1 MLKTNNGGKAL
12 VLGASSGIGRELA
25 LLLARNGWQVCAT
38 GRRGELLGQLQG
50 EFPQKIVTHAFDVD
64 DLPNLLPNLNVCLEK
79 LGGMDLLVVSAG
91 TGFLNPGLDFSV
103 EVPTLSTNVFAFTG
117 AIDWGFGHFLKN
129 PGGQIAAI
137 TSVGGLVSEQ
147 AAPAYSASKA
157 YQVMYLDA
165 IDKKAK
171 KNNSCCTVTEL
182 RPGPVKTA
190 MMKGEGHFWV
200 CSAQRAAELSYR
212 AIVRKKRLQYISRRW
227 LAIGILLRLFSLFS

>member
-25 LLLARNGWQVCAT
+25 LLLAQNGWQVCVT
-38 GRRGELLGQLQG
+38 GRREELLEQIQG
-50 EFPQKIVTHAFDVD
+50 EFPEKIMTHPFDVD
-64 DLPNLLPNLNVCLEK
+64 DLPNLLANLDACLEK
-79 LGGMDLLVVSAG
+79 LGEMDLLVVSAG
-91 TGFLNPGLDFSV
+91 TGFLNPNLDFST

-117 AIDWGFGHFLKN
+117 AVDWGYGYFSKN
-129 PGGQIAAI
+129 PGGRIAAI
-137 TSVGGLVSEQ
+137 TSVGGLIGES

-157 YQVMYLDA
+157 YQIMYLDA

-190 MMKGEGHFWV
+190 MLKGEGHFWA
-200 CSAQRAAELSYR
+200 CSAERAAELSYR
-212 AIVRKKRLQYISRRW
+212 AIIRKKRLQYISRRW
-227 LAIGILLRLFSLFS
+227 RAIGILLRLFSLFS